1 MVVAPYG
8 YKYTG
13 DLTIPSAISYE
24 GQQYDVDGLLYVL
37 TAADISSLTLSE
49 GFYQHKPVGAERG
62 ETEQCHSPSTT
73 AKNSKIS
80 CGLGSHRLV
89 NVNIRTDKG
98 KTTLI
103 LDKFGIFGSDGQA
116 LEAFLAAAE
125 LPENRNSTA
134 KDTSPSTAPTPSRT
148 AVCSRLIPML

>member
-1 MVVAPYG
+1 MWDPVKIDGIYYNLPSSPTGKAMVVAPYG

-62 ETEQCHSPSTT
+62 ETEQCHTCLPPRL
-73 AKNSKIS
+73 KIPRYRAAS
-80 CGLGSHRLV
+80 EATGS
-89 NVNIRTDKG
+89 
-98 KTTLI
+98 
-103 LDKFGIFGSDGQA
+103 
-116 LEAFLAAAE
+116 
-125 LPENRNSTA
+125 
-134 KDTSPSTAPTPSRT
+134 
-148 AVCSRLIPML
+148 